1 MTSCEKQWPFSH
13 DPRNEVSIHGRT
25 TGCPQRGEDGRGDG
39 SLTQWVHAWVGR
51 GESGRSAAEQELEK
65 EIRGIQKKA
74 KRRYGSP
81 RVTAALQ
88 RAGRRVGHNRVARI
102 MKEND
107 LQARPKRRFRVTTKA
122 DPSAVAAENLLARNF
137 LVPEVN
143 RVWVSDITYIPT
155 TEVVSQ
161 GSTTLKVS
169 TGSGQVQ
176 KDHSAFMQL

>member
-1 MTSCEKQWPFSH
+1 
-13 DPRNEVSIHGRT
+13 
-25 TGCPQRGEDGRGDG
+25 
-39 SLTQWVHAWVGR
+39 
-51 GESGRSAAEQELEK
+51 
-65 EIRGIQKKA
+65 
-74 KRRYGSP
+74 
-81 RVTAALQ
+81 
-88 RAGRRVGHNRVARI
+88 